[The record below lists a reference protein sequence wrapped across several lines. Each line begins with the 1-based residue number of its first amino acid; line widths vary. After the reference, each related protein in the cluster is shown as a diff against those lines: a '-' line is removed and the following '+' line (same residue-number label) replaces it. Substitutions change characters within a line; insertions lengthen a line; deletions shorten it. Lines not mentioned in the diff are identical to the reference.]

1 MNNLLKIL
9 VLFSVLLSLTT
20 TNAQVFSDN
29 ATNYGGN
36 WTNGS
41 NQGTGFGAWSLSA
54 GSNSGSFIGNP
65 SNNGMGTSGIGTT
78 AFGMFATGGGF
89 FNASRTINNGIQ
101 VGDVLTFFW
110 AINFDAGSGSKG
122 FDLRA
127 GGTTIF
133 NVNNG
138 NSATIT
144 TTNGTANTNY
154 GTSPMQVTLT
164 RISATQYSF
173 SMTSRSGGASYTT
186 TINSTA
192 TIDNFNFYIGNQNS
206 GFGERNMYVNAFTI
220 TKPITIANGN
230 FNVTSTWINNT
241 IPPADAVVTIDHNVT
256 LNTNYTLRSIT
267 VNGGKTFTA
276 SDATPRTLTISGGGN
291 ITNNGTFTAA
301 NGTVTFAGTGTVA
314 GTVSFDNVTI
324 AGGVNFG
331 TASTIASG
339 GSLQINGG
347 GFIVT
352 NAPTYN
358 AASTL
363 IYNVNGSYDRGREWS
378 ATSGSGYPGN
388 VRLSTNTNLN
398 VHNGDNTQ
406 RQMAGNLTI
415 DAGSTFTTSSMNVAS
430 QAIGVIVLGNIINN
444 GTFTLATSADR
455 VRCVNF
461 TNNVG
466 ATLTLSST
474 VGGDL
479 ELTGSLID
487 NATFNSNNRAVFFTG
502 TGTQD
507 ISGSGTFNIDYIV
520 SNKPTGTIRL
530 LNNLLCEG
538 PNGGNAMTLTNAT
551 DVLDLNGFTATFG
564 RAGVTSGLTGNGFIR
579 GGGNSSL
586 SLLGNGDMGS
596 LRIDNTTPGTTN
608 VIRNLT
614 INRQSSGVVTLA
626 SNAIVSNA
634 FTLTNGTFNL
644 GIFSIN
650 PASLSGTFE
659 MGASTTLTI
668 GGTSGFPTNFAT
680 KTINTSST
688 INYNGSNQNI
698 ASSVD
703 GVSYGNLTLSGSGT
717 KTFANNTTINGN
729 FTVTGVSVTAPTTLT
744 FSGASAQNIAGI
756 NYNNIVFSGNGNKTF
771 TSNAQVSSASNITFG
786 SGNGTID
793 FDGASNNLVF
803 TFKSDVNS
811 TAVIGNIGSFAL
823 SGNVTTERYTKSR
836 RAFRFITSSVTTAS
850 TINANWQEGQA
861 NPNTSTI
868 LNANTGFGT
877 QITGTGGT
885 ANGFDTSTANG
896 ASMFGFNNN
905 TNAWATITNTNV
917 NTLSAGVPYRI
928 LVRGDRSIS
937 LATNASSSTP
947 TTLRARGI
955 LRTGNFNVTAT
966 VADATDKYT
975 FLGNPYQAPV
985 NMETVLS
992 NATGINPNFIYVW
1005 NSNASARGAYETIN
1019 VTTSDPK
1026 KFVQPGQAF
1035 FVRNTTTSPSVTFTE
1050 ASKIV
1055 DEVDETIFRNN
1066 LASEN
1071 NITHL
1076 KIKLFEANAL
1086 SLGEIQADQ
1095 LDVRFGNFENSV
1107 DDFDAVKLVNPDEEM
1122 ATVVDEIRCSY
1133 QQRTLPTIGE
1143 IIPINIKKYR
1153 HENYVFAIEV
1163 PTMQGIQIFLEDQYL
1178 NTFMA
1183 IAPDTV
1189 FLHEFS
1195 VQTGNEPS
1203 LNENRFRLVFEQIV
1217 LNNPDFATNGNIK
1230 IYPNPSNGNFN
1241 IRLPKHTDGQISI
1254 YNTLG
1259 QEIYNNK
1266 NIETELLNVQLN
1278 KIPTG
1283 TYFVKA
1289 MLDNKTY
1296 QEQIIIE

>member
-1 MNNLLKIL
+1 MKIKYKLSKSFLSFSFFCLFLLIGNDALSQQNVFHRSDAGTGDWGSGNLPWFYQTSNN
-9 VLFSVLLSLTT
+9 S
-20 TNAQVFSDN
+20 QGDPD
-29 ATNYGGN
+29 
-36 WTNGS
+36 NGS
-41 NQGTGFGAWSLSA
+41 STRNDV
-54 GSNSGSFIGNP
+54 FIGH
-65 SNNGMGTSGIGTT
+65 NNNTT
-78 AFGMFATGGGF
+78 MSLNGRYYLHRDFTFQAGASSARTLNNTTGGGF
-89 FNASRTINNGIQ
+89 SFNRSLINASTATHIFNTPVGIDANNAEIRLDNAAGGALTFNSNIFTNNNLVFIRYFNNNLGTITFNGTMSQGGSIVKQGAGILVFTGSADFSGSLFIDQGTLRVNRALSTNLIEIGGGVQLSTGFDSVLAISSGVAISKNITVKNFGTGSGSRTINFTHTSGTGTLSGTLALEKLVTIDNVSGNSGAIISGIVSG
-101 VGDVLTFFW
+101 VGSIIKTGLGDLSLTNQNTYTGNTTVN
-110 AINFDAGSGSKG
+110 AGTLQLSRTGGNTIPSSNSVNIN
-122 FDLRA
+122 
-127 GGTTIF
+127 GGTLRVSSNQTLSNLTLTSGGLTIDS
-133 NVNNG
+133 G
-138 NSATIT
+138 
-144 TTNGTANTNY
+144 
-154 GTSPMQVTLT
+154 VTLT
-164 RISATQYSF
+164 L
-173 SMTSRSGGASYTT
+173 SG
-186 TINSTA
+186 N
-192 TIDNFNFYIGNQNS
+192 
-206 GFGERNMYVNAFTI
+206 
-220 TKPITIANGN
+220 P
-230 FNVTSTWINNT
+230 T
-241 IPPADAVVTIDHNVT
+241 IP
-256 LNTNYTLRSIT
+256 
-267 VNGGKTFTA
+267 NGFT
-276 SDATPRTLTISGGGN
+276 
-291 ITNNGTFTAA
+291 ITNNGTL
-301 NGTVTFAGTGTVA
+301 V
-314 GTVSFDNVTI
+314 I
-324 AGGVNFG
+324 
-331 TASTIASG
+331 
-339 GSLQINGG
+339 
-347 GFIVT
+347 
-352 NAPTYN
+352 
-358 AASTL
+358 
-363 IYNVNGSYDRGREWS
+363 E
-378 ATSGSGYPGN
+378 
-388 VRLSTNTNLN
+388 
-398 VHNGDNTQ
+398 
-406 RQMAGNLTI
+406 GNLT
-415 DAGSTFTTSSMNVAS
+415 DNRTTKS
-430 QAIGVIVLGNIINN
+430 
-444 GTFTLATSADR
+444 F
-455 VRCVNF
+455 
-461 TNNVG
+461 
-466 ATLTLSST
+466 
-474 VGGDL
+474 
-479 ELTGSLID
+479 
-487 NATFNSNNRAVFFTG
+487 
-502 TGTQD
+502 
-507 ISGSGTFNIDYIV
+507 SGTVRY
-520 SNKPTGTIRL
+520 
-530 LNNLLCEG
+530 
-538 PNGGNAMTLTNAT
+538 
-551 DVLDLNGFTATFG
+551 
-564 RAGVTSGLTGNGFIR
+564 AG
-579 GGGNSSL
+579 
-586 SLLGNGDMGS
+586 
-596 LRIDNTTPGTTN
+596 
-608 VIRNLT
+608 
-614 INRQSSGVVTLA
+614 A
-626 SNAIVSNA
+626 
-634 FTLTNGTFNL
+634 
-644 GIFSIN
+644 
-650 PASLSGTFE
+650 
-659 MGASTTLTI
+659 
-668 GGTSGFPTNFAT
+668 
-680 KTINTSST
+680 
-688 INYNGSNQNI
+688 NQNI
-698 ASSVD
+698 VNAS
-703 GVSYGNLTLSGSGT
+703 YNNLELSGSGT

-744 FSGASAQNIAGI
+744 FGGASAQNIAGI

-836 RAFRFITSSVTTAS
+836 RAFRFLTSSVTTTS

-877 QITGTGGT
+877 QITGTGGAT
-885 ANGFDTSTANG
+885 NGFDTSASNSP
-896 ASMFGFNNN
+896 SMFGFNNN
-905 TNAWATITNTNV
+905 TNAWTTITNTNV

-937 LATNASSSTP
+937 LATNASASTP
-947 TTLRARGI
+947 TTLRARGT
-955 LRTGNFNVTAT
+955 LRTGNFTVTAT

-992 NATGINPNFIYVW
+992 TATGINPNFIYVW

-1107 DDFDAVKLVNPDEEM
+1107 DDFDALKLVNPDEEM

-1133 QQRTLPTIGE
+1133 QQRNLPNIGE

-1178 NTFMA
+1178 NTFTA

-1217 LNNPDFATNGNIK
+1217 LSNPDFATNGNIK

-1241 IRLPKHTDGQISI
+1241 IRLPKHTYGQISI

-1266 NIETELLNVQLN
+1266 NIETEHLNVQLN